1 MNQDFSQPQRQS
13 VTGIIIMTGNMLQEL
28 IRAFIIPILL
38 MIYKTDYKQM
48 MVFVIIVGSI
58 LLVSLLLG
66 YLSYR
71 RFTFFLDEAKQE
83 FVINK
88 GIFKRTQLTIQL
100 DKIQQV
106 NINQSLLQKVI
117 GIYSLHI
124 DTAGTDSKEVGIK
137 AIDEQSA
144 YHLKEKLLNHKPNAD
159 AHHAE
164 NPEAPVPVLP
174 LLKISAST
182 LFKVGLTSNYGRS
195 LALLI
200 GFAFAA
206 FHNIKELLKAF
217 DTDNGQ
223 VESALEK
230 GITAFSVSLLIV
242 LVLFILLATNIIRTF
257 IKYFDF
263 QISKQNGSLLIASG
277 LFSRNHTLLS
287 PKKVQI
293 TAYSQNYFQKKFN
306 FINLS
311 LRQAHAGKEQ
321 SEKEL
326 HKSNLE
332 VPGCNVAEKDALL
345 QLILGQIPPQ
355 GQVFIPNFRFLNLPI
370 FFNLVI
376 PVGIYLLLATNMPQL
391 WPFYPLAIAYFL
403 LGILM
408 IYISYTKHRLSVSEN
423 FIIKQ
428 KGIWDISNEI
438 VFSHKIQS
446 MTTFQFPWHK
456 SVDVGH
462 LHLHTA
468 AGIIRF
474 KYGNYTEIKQLVN
487 YWLYQLESGSEEWM

>member
-13 VTGIIIMTGNMLQEL
+13 VTGIIIMTGNMLQQI
-28 IRAFIIPILL
+28 IRALIVPIAL
-38 MIYKTDYKQM
+38 MVFKTDYKQM
-48 MVFVIIVGSI
+48 LYFVILVGAI
-58 LLVSLLLG
+58 LVISLVFG

-124 DTAGTDSKEVGIK
+124 DTAGTESKEVGIK

-144 YHLKEKLLNHKPNAD
+144 YHLKEKLLNHKPSVHPHETEELAT
-159 AHHAE
+159 
-164 NPEAPVPVLP
+164 PAPAVP
-174 LLKISAST
+174 LLKISAGT

-223 VESALEK
+223 VENVLEK

-257 IKYFDF
+257 VKYFDF

-306 FINLS
+306 FMNLT

-332 VPGCNVAEKDALL
+332 VPGCNLAEKEALL
-345 QLILGQIPPQ
+345 QLILGKTPPQ
-355 GQVFIPNFRFLNLPI
+355 GQLFIPNFRFLNLPI

-376 PVGIYLLLATNMPQL
+376 PVGIYLLLASNMPQL
-391 WPFYPLAIAYFL
+391 WPFYPLAIAYFVVGL
-403 LGILM
+403 LM
-408 IYISYTKHRLSVSEN
+408 IYISYTKHRLRVSED
-423 FIIKQ
+423 FIVKQ

-446 MTTFQFPWHK
+446 ITTFQFPWHK